1 VAPGQNVLQVGEDVR
16 QQAEILPAGHQ
27 LRPQDIGGLLALGL
41 TETAVVRQPRVAILA
56 TGDEVIA
63 PDQIPTP
70 GQIRDINSYT
80 VASQTIQAG
89 GVPLLGGIIRD
100 NFAALHKAALAALA
114 EADMLVMSAGS
125 SVSVRDMTVQVIEQ
139 LGEPGVLLH
148 GVATRPGKPTIV
160 GVADGKPVLGLPGNP
175 VSAMIQFD
183 MFGVPAIY
191 RLQGLAVPPRRGSIW
206 AMLTQNIASE
216 SGREDYIPARV
227 TDSPDGPQATPVF
240 GKSNLIYTLVNADGL
255 IQVPLNKAGLTAG
268 ESVLVRLF

>member
-1 VAPGQNVLQVGEDVR
+1 
-16 QQAEILPAGHQ
+16 
-27 LRPQDIGGLLALGL
+27 
-41 TETAVVRQPRVAILA
+41 
-56 TGDEVIA
+56 
-63 PDQIPTP
+63 
-70 GQIRDINSYT
+70 
-80 VASQTIQAG
+80 
-89 GVPLLGGIIRD
+89 
-100 NFAALHKAALAALA
+100 
-114 EADMLVMSAGS
+114 
-125 SVSVRDMTVQVIEQ
+125 MTVQVIEQ